1 MPKAKAKAK
10 PNITYQV
17 QASLTIVTYNCQSIF
32 IAQAT
37 SCSSIA
43 ASKALEV
50 ALIIIFS
57 NSPTLLV
64 R

>member
-1 MPKAKAKAK
+1 MTQAKAKAM
-10 PNITYQV
+10 PNKTYIV
-17 QASLTIVTYNCQSIF
+17 PASLTIVTYSCQSIF

-37 SCSSIA
+37 PCSSIA